1 MRRWLE
7 QHWQALIHEPA
18 GRRFVARYEAAHATR
33 KNASWTAR
41 ARRLLRLLLAL
52 VLVAIGVAE
61 AFLPGPAILFFF
73 VAGGLLAAESRD
85 VARLLDWVEVSLRA
99 ALKWGWGHW
108 QQLPVW
114 GKVGLSVLAGGLGLA
129 SAYLSYR
136 LLAG

>member
-73 VAGGLLAAESRD
+73 VAGRLFKTLEMGRELQLGGVKFCDDFSLPPCSPECISGADAE
-85 VARLLDWVEVSLRA
+85 
-99 ALKWGWGHW
+99 
-108 QQLPVW
+108 
-114 GKVGLSVLAGGLGLA
+114 
-129 SAYLSYR
+129 
-136 LLAG
+136 